1 MEYTIYANFK
11 IPNGHPLDSCCVD
24 WYLCILFEFGLDKFG
39 VAEASMGGPFQ
50 EHDEFGTVAR
60 YIVCRLDQRL

>member
-1 MEYTIYANFK
+1 MEYTIYTNFK
-11 IPNGHPLDSCCVD
+11 IPNGHPCNACPVGGHL
-24 WYLCILFEFGLDKFG
+24 YILFEFGVDQFSF
-39 VAEASMGGPFQ
+39 AEASMGGPFQ